1 MENVYIFLSFRHTVH
16 FSKEQFIRLKSFGT
30 IFCVKIVPQE
40 IVTFFANQNY
50 FTVDIF
56 LIFYHFIPLL

>member
-50 FTVDIF
+50 FTVMI
-56 LIFYHFIPLL
+56 

>member
-30 IFCVKIVPQE
+30 IFCVKKK
-40 IVTFFANQNY
+40 FANQNY
-50 FTVDIF
+50 FTVMI
-56 LIFYHFIPLL
+56 